1 MFSAILTLHLLGVV
15 VWVGGMFFAHMALRP
30 AAIEVLEPPQRLPL
44 MKRTL
49 DRFFPWVWVAIVLIL
64 ASGYGILLGILG
76 TQAGIHVH
84 IMHAIALIMV
94 AVFCY
99 IYFLPYKQMGRALR
113 DGDLPGAGAQLVI
126 IRRMIGINLVLGLAT
141 TIIGTAKPF

>member
-1 MFSAILTLHLLGVV
+1 MFSIMIMLHLLGVI

-64 ASGYGILLGILG
+64 VSGYAILLGILG
-76 TQAGIHVH
+76 GSAGIHVH
-84 IMHAIALIMV
+84 IMHSIALIMV
-94 AVFCY
+94 ALFCY
-99 IYFLPYKQMGRALR
+99 IYFLPYRQMRQALQE
-113 DGDLPGAGAQLVI
+113 GDLPRAGAQLAI
-126 IRRMIGINLVLGLAT
+126 IRRIIGINLVLGLLAT
-141 TIIGTAKPF
+141 VIGAAKPF